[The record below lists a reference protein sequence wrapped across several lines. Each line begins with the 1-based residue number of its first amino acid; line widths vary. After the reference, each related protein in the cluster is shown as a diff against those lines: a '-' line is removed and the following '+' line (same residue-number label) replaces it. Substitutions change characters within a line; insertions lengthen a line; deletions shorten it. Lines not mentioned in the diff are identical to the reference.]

1 MIVIYTS
8 TKYFTYATVYLI
20 DKIHSKA
27 YNVCVTY
34 VTIAKKYVLNSP
46 FLFCFLKVY
55 RKSKLSL
62 GTRKLHTNRWEGGPK
77 PSQATSTTL

>member
-1 MIVIYTS
+1 MKLNGTDNWYTTLYNQLEVMYRNMIVIYTS

-34 VTIAKKYVLNSP
+34 VTIAKK
-46 FLFCFLKVY
+46 
-55 RKSKLSL
+55 
-62 GTRKLHTNRWEGGPK
+62 
-77 PSQATSTTL
+77 